1 MLQGVRLK
9 EWAIAVVVL
18 AGIALGIALAAQANT
33 GTGEEPAAAA
43 TARIYWSDGDSGR
56 LADGTK
62 FRLHGVDAPETGS
75 TKWYAGARCEH
86 ERELG
91 FAAKEKV
98 LDLTRDR
105 KLTVVRDYGRD
116 KYGRLVVDL
125 ELEGQDLAALLVAAG
140 SHRIWDYDGGDRK
153 PDWCTIRTNPLVS
166 GS

>member
-1 MLQGVRLK
+1 MLQGVRLR
-9 EWAIAVVVL
+9 EWLIAVVVM
-18 AGIALGIALAAQANT
+18 AGIALGIALAAQAT
-33 GTGEEPAAAA
+33 TEAGDEEKAASAA
-43 TARIYWSDGDSGR
+43 RVYWSDGDSGR

-98 LDLTRDR
+98 LDLTRG
-105 KLTVVRDYGRD
+105 KTLTVIRDYGRD
-116 KYGRLVVDL
+116 RYGRLVVDL
-125 ELEGQDLAALLVAAG
+125 ALDGQDLAALLVAGG
-140 SHRIWDYDGGDRK
+140 SHKVWDYDGGARK
-153 PDWCTIRTNPLVS
+153 PDWCTVRTSPLVT